1 MNEYF
6 YSMYTEDYLE
16 HHGILGMHWGIRRF
30 QNKDGSLT
38 SAGKNRYKTDEGDGE
53 TKPKMTRAEKK
64 AAKAEVKAAKA
75 EAKAA
80 KEKEQVEEAKKK
92 AIATANVDEI
102 IKLRSHM
109 TTSELNDAMKRVT
122 ALSVMDKNR
131 PPKKKS
137 SFEKA
142 VSALGSLKTGADAL
156 TSAHKSIRELKN
168 EFGLGKKSSSKPA
181 SDTKPKNNSEN
192 KADTNSKTKTKSKS
206 DGKDAAD
213 RAFDLYNK
221 IKADH
226 DKRKFNKELSGLRER
241 EKTNNWI
248 SKLSSVGDITSVKL
262 PDISPSPSIR
272 RITTPSIRRT
282 TSRDT
287 KSGNT
292 SISVIADKM
301 KQQMSTFEKQTSGL
315 DDLNKRFMS

>member
-6 YSMYTEDYLE
+6 DSMYTEDYLE
-16 HHGILGMHWGIRRF
+16 HHGVLGMHWGIRRF

-38 SAGKNRYKTDEGDGE
+38 SAGKNRYKTDDGKSE
-53 TKPKMTRAEKK
+53 SKPKLTRAEKK
-64 AAKAEVKAAKA
+64 AAKAEAKAAKA

-80 KEKEQVEEAKKK
+80 KEKEQLEEAKTK

-102 IKLRSHM
+102 IRLSSNM
-109 TTSELNDAMKRVT
+109 TTDELRDAMTRVT
-122 ALSVMDKNR
+122 ALSTINKNR
-131 PPKKKS
+131 LPKEKTT
-137 SFEKA
+137 FDKA
-142 VSALGSLKTGADAL
+142 VSTLGLVKTGADAVKN
-156 TSAHKSIRELKN
+156 AHQSIRQLRE
-168 EFGLGKKSSSKPA
+168 EFGL
-181 SDTKPKNNSEN
+181 DTKSLVEKAEAKEKAEDKSEG
-192 KADTNSKTKTKSKS
+192 KSKS

-213 RAFDLYNK
+213 RAFDLYSK

-226 DKRKFNKELSGLRER
+226 EKKKFNKELSRLRER
-241 EKTNNWI
+241 EKTNNWV

-292 SISVIADKM
+292 PISVIADKM

-315 DDLNKRFMS
+315 DDLNKRLMS

>member
-6 YSMYTEDYLE
+6 DSMYTEDYLE

-38 SAGKNRYKTDEGDGE
+38 SAGKNRYKTDDGKSE
-53 TKPKMTRAEKK
+53 NKPKLTRAEKK
-64 AAKAEVKAAKA
+64 AAKAEAKAAKA
-75 EAKAA
+75 EAKAE
-80 KEKEQVEEAKKK
+80 KEKEQLEEAKTK

-102 IKLRSHM
+102 IRLSSNM
-109 TTSELNDAMKRVT
+109 TTKELQDAMTRVN
-122 ALSVMDKNR
+122 ALSVMNKNR
-131 PPKKKS
+131 LPKEKTT
-137 SFEKA
+137 FDKA
-142 VSALGSLKTGADAL
+142 VSALGLVKTGADAVKN
-156 TSAHKSIRELKN
+156 AHQSIRQLRE
-168 EFGLGKKSSSKPA
+168 EFGL
-181 SDTKPKNNSEN
+181 DTKSLVEKEEAKE
-192 KADTNSKTKTKSKS
+192 KAEDKSKSKS

-226 DKRKFNKELSGLRER
+226 EKKKFNKELSRLRER
-241 EKTNNWI
+241 EKNNNWT

-262 PDISPSPSIR
+262 SDISPSPSIR

-292 SISVIADKM
+292 PISVIADKM

-315 DDLNKRFMS
+315 DDLNKRLMP

>member
-6 YSMYTEDYLE
+6 DSMYTEDYLE

-38 SAGKNRYKTDEGDGE
+38 SAGKNRYKTDEGDGDGE
-53 TKPKMTRAEKK
+53 KKPKMTSAEKK

-80 KEKEQVEEAKKK
+80 KEKEQLEEAKTK

-102 IKLRSHM
+102 IRLSSNM
-109 TTSELNDAMKRVT
+109 TTKELQDAMTRVN
-122 ALSVMDKNR
+122 ALSVMNKNR
-131 PPKKKS
+131 LPKEKTA
-137 SFEKA
+137 FDKA
-142 VSALGSLKTGADAL
+142 VSALGLVKTGADAVKN
-156 TSAHKSIRELKN
+156 AHQSIRQLRE
-168 EFGLGKKSSSKPA
+168 EFGL
-181 SDTKPKNNSEN
+181 DTKSLVEKEEAKE
-192 KADTNSKTKTKSKS
+192 KAEDKSKS

-213 RAFDLYNK
+213 RAFDLYSK

-226 DKRKFNKELSGLRER
+226 EKKKFNKELSRLRER

-248 SKLSSVGDITSVKL
+248 SKVSSVGDITSVKL
-262 PDISPSPSIR
+262 SDISPSPSIR
-272 RITTPSIRRT
+272 HITTPSIRRT
-282 TSRDT
+282 TSPDS
-287 KSGNT
+287 KSGST
-292 SISVIADKM
+292 PISVIADKM

-315 DDLNKRFMS
+315 DDLNKRLMS